1 VSALSN
7 ILTEDPTLRAADD
20 ALCEKAA
27 QEKPRAYV
35 GMSSIGESCLR
46 KTWYRFRFASR
57 EKFDAATL
65 KRFADGH
72 AAEAVQADRL
82 RLVSGVKLQTHT
94 PDGNQFRY
102 VDHNGH
108 FSGHCDGKIT
118 GILQAPKVLHIWEH
132 KSVGEKKLN
141 EFKKIKAEIGEK
153 QALRKWNF
161 QYWIQGILYMF
172 YEGASRHYL
181 TVSTPGVRDTDSCR
195 TEADNAEAIKYIA
208 KGKAVIQSDAPLDRL
223 SNDPSYYECRYCSFS
238 PICHGGEMPD
248 RSCRTCVHS
257 SPVEN
262 GEWHCARWG
271 KKLTLDE
278 QIAGCSAHLML
289 PKLVPGEILSA
300 TDSSITYRLKNGS
313 IWTDSEIK

>member
-1 VSALSN
+1 VTAIPVN
-7 ILTEDPTLRAADD
+7 DPTLEAADA
-20 ALCEKAA
+20 ALCAKAA
-27 QEKPRAYV
+27 QEKPREYV

-46 KTWYRFRFASR
+46 KTWYRFRFAAR
-57 EKFDAATL
+57 ETFDAATL

-72 AAEAVQADRL
+72 ASEAVQADRL
-82 RLVSGVKLQTHT
+82 RLVQGVSLKTHMA
-94 PDGNQFRY
+94 DGNQFRY

-132 KSVGEKKLN
+132 KSVGEKKFN

-181 TVSTPGVRDTDSCR
+181 TVSTPGVRDTASCR
-195 TEADNAEAIKYIA
+195 TESDSATAIKYIA
-208 KGKAVIQSDAPLDRL
+208 KGKEVINSDKPFDRL
-223 SNDPSYYECRYCSFS
+223 SNDSSYFECRYCSFAG
-238 PICHGGEMPD
+238 ICHGSDMPE
-248 RSCRTCVHS
+248 RNCRTCVHA
-257 SPVEN
+257 SPIEN
-262 GEWHCARWG
+262 GIWHCSRWG

-278 QIAGCSAHLML
+278 QLAGCPAQLLL
-289 PKLVPGEILSA
+289 PGLVPGEVIEA
-300 TDSSITYRLKNGS
+300 TESSITYRLKNGNM
-313 IWTDSEIK
+313 WTDSEVK